1 MVTRIY
7 SRFGLLRAFDLVLDI
22 VGFHADLLFT

>member
-1 MVTRIY
+1 MVMRIDP
-7 SRFGLLRAFDLVLDI
+7 RLGLLSAFNLAFDI